1 MGVECRE
8 REKRREMATLGGAR
22 ACGGAAVR
30 ARSAGFGQA
39 STRRAGVVP
48 VLPSRSRPATT
59 TRAAAWREAWSRL
72 VEDERLPGPEVRAED
87 LPKLGSQAGWRAS
100 AKTAAAPVAFALQA
114 TLFGTVL
121 DVSPVPPRPLPRT
134 LAQSEKSRPD
144 RRSLS
149 LSVLPSLLQVFY
161 VAVLVRILTSW
172 FPNLPPLLD
181 PVVGLARSITEPVF
195 QPFRQLIPPLR
206 LGNSLVDISGI
217 IVIFL
222 INFLRRYA

>member
-1 MGVECRE
+1 MQRE

-121 DVSPVPPRPLPRT
+121 DVSPVPPRPLPRM

-149 LSVLPSLLQVFY
+149 LCPSLPVTGLLRRRAGQDPH
-161 VAVLVRILTSW
+161 VLV
-172 FPNLPPLLD
+172 PQPP
-181 PVVGLARSITEPVF
+181 PAAGSRRRPGQVHHGARVPA
-195 QPFRQLIPPLR
+195 L
-206 LGNSLVDISGI
+206 
-217 IVIFL
+217 
-222 INFLRRYA
+222 

>member
-1 MGVECRE
+1 M
-8 REKRREMATLGGAR
+8 
-22 ACGGAAVR
+22 
-30 ARSAGFGQA
+30 
-39 STRRAGVVP
+39 P

-87 LPKLGSQAGWRAS
+87 LPKIGSQAGWRAS

-121 DVSPVPPRPLPRT
+121 DVSPVPPRPLPRM

-149 LSVLPSLLQVFY
+149 LSVLPSLL
-161 VAVLVRILTSW
+161 
-172 FPNLPPLLD
+172 
-181 PVVGLARSITEPVF
+181 
-195 QPFRQLIPPLR
+195 
-206 LGNSLVDISGI
+206 
-217 IVIFL
+217 
-222 INFLRRYA
+222 